1 METGAEVGTPRQVV
15 FDRED
20 QLQQI
25 QSGLMAGEQ
34 LFAVYDAKGAA
45 TGFLAL
51 TDRRVIIQDKSYI
64 GKKIAML
71 SLPYT
76 RIATVGILSD
86 KSWMGNFYSTSEILI
101 TTSSGT
107 HHEVM
112 FRGNDKAKYVHDT
125 ILFYITK

>member
-1 METGAEVGTPRQVV
+1 DSTPKQVV
-15 FDRED
+15 VERGD
-20 QLQQI
+20 QWQQI
-25 QSGLMAGEQ
+25 QRGRMAGEQ
-34 LFAVYDAKGAA
+34 LCAVYDAKGAA

-112 FRGNDKAKYVHDT
+112 FRGNDQAKYVQDT
-125 ILFYITK
+125 FRFSSPR

>member
-1 METGAEVGTPRQVV
+1 
-15 FDRED
+15 
-20 QLQQI
+20 
-25 QSGLMAGEQ
+25 
-34 LFAVYDAKGAA
+34 
-45 TGFLAL
+45 
-51 TDRRVIIQDKSYI
+51 
-64 GKKIAML
+64 ML